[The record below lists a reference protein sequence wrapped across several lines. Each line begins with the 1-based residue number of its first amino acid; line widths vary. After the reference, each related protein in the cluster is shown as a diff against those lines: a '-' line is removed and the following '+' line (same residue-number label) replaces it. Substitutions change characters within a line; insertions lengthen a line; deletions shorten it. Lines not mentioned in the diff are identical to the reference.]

1 MRNYFGF
8 WSSMNFYEAV
18 DVDFHLV
25 DLVAQFSVDIV
36 KTCGSPLGSSWIHL
50 AQGDVVLWEVDGGV
64 TS

>member
-1 MRNYFGF
+1 
-8 WSSMNFYEAV
+8 MNFYEAV

-36 KTCGSPLGSSWIHL
+36 KTCGLPLGSSWIHL